1 MPVTFSSGA
10 ASQEHRPIRE
20 VKAIQGGVEMMRT
33 NDSRYGFALPE
44 LVACLAVLV
53 AFASQAGA
61 NCQERLASVDAS
73 LADPALDPHMA
84 TVLKPMR
91 DQAAKQCA
99 SGNESGAV
107 SSLQGLEMI
116 LSSSARASS
125 QKAAQ
130 EAEKTAT
137 REQLTPDYL
146 EGKWC
151 STHPNNGERGLW
163 TFAGD
168 GTYQVL
174 LSEVNYG
181 HGSRGDMKQ
190 FWQTFHA
197 VISKEPDRFVVG
209 GRKPGTTF
217 TRGQGVCQPTGYRP

>member
-1 MPVTFSSGA
+1 
-10 ASQEHRPIRE
+10 
-20 VKAIQGGVEMMRT
+20 MRV
-33 NDSRYGFALPE
+33 NDLKYGFAL
-44 LVACLAVLV
+44 LAFVACLAVQV
-53 AFASQAGA
+53 TMASQAGA
-61 NCQERLASVDAS
+61 NCRERLASVDAS
-73 LADPALDPHMA
+73 LADPGLDPQMV

-91 DQAAKQCA
+91 DQAAQQCA

-107 SSLQGLEMI
+107 ASLQGLEMI
-116 LSSSARASS
+116 LSSSAQASS
-125 QKAAQ
+125 HKAAQ
-130 EAEKTAT
+130 EAEKAAT
-137 REQLTPDYL
+137 RARLTPDYL
-146 EGKWC
+146 KGKWC
-151 STHPNNGERGLW
+151 STNDNNGERGLW

-209 GRKPGTTF
+209 SHEPGTKF
-217 TRGQGVCQPTGYRP
+217 QRGEGVCQPTGYRP

>member
-1 MPVTFSSGA
+1 
-10 ASQEHRPIRE
+10 
-20 VKAIQGGVEMMRT
+20 MMRV
-33 NDSRYGFALPE
+33 NDSKYSCAALA
-44 LVACLAVLV
+44 LVASLAVQVTL
-53 AFASQAGA
+53 ASQAGA
-61 NCQERLASVDAS
+61 NCQERLAKVDAS
-73 LADPALDPHMA
+73 LADPALDPQMV
-84 TVLKPMR
+84 TVLKTMR
-91 DQAAKQCA
+91 DQAAQQCA

-116 LSSSARASS
+116 LSTSAQASS
-125 QKAAQ
+125 HKAAQ

-137 REQLTPDYL
+137 RDQLTPDYL
-146 EGKWC
+146 KGKWC
-151 STHPNNGERGLW
+151 SSNPHNGERGLY

-181 HGSRGDMKQ
+181 HGSRGDMKD

-209 GRKPGTTF
+209 GHKPGTTF
-217 TRGQGVCQPTGYRP
+217 DRGQGVCQPTGYRP